1 VIECRVRDAFLADG
15 ADILGAGRA
24 VDQVPRYLIPAMG
37 WTCDRS
43 RERRCANGIAAQ
55 NGTGQM
61 TPLPLPPLV
70 KSYPWNAK
78 RRRTTLTW
86 QHVPSF
92 DQQVLDTDF
101 SSNSARRE
109 AVAAI
114 RLVVIGSDAVAV
126 GIHRS
131 EGVLGIGGSRFGT
144 LLERVGSLWLNLST
158 FTTAKSD

>member
-1 VIECRVRDAFLADG
+1 MIECRVRDAFLADG
-15 ADILGAGRA
+15 ADILGAVRA
-24 VDQVPRYLIPAMG
+24 VDQVPRYLTPAMG

-78 RRRTTLTW
+78 RRRTTLTS
-86 QHVPSF
+86 QHVPG
-92 DQQVLDTDF
+92 TDF